1 MKLLV
6 SIAVTLS
13 YPLALLPQVPDAA
26 AAPEPAA
33 AVAEDVEEPNANA
46 TVPPSDGTQ
55 TLPAWRA
62 LDLPDKPDPFRLS
75 RLGRPWQQA
84 ARQRL
89 EASRQR
95 HRTAAVPHRTES
107 VAVRRRARG
116 GLVIPPAVPVLTPPA
131 ADPAAPEP
139 DTAPQPV
146 ANSP

>member
-1 MKLLV
+1 MRLLV

-13 YPLALLPQVPDAA
+13 YSLALLPQAPDAA
-26 AAPEPAA
+26 ATPAPAA

-46 TVPPSDGTQ
+46 TAPPSDGTQ
-55 TLPAWRA
+55 TLAAWRA

-89 EASRQR
+89 KASRQR
-95 HRTAAVPHRTES
+95 HRAAAVPHRTEA

-116 GLVIPPAVPVLTPPA
+116 GLAIPPAAPALTPPA
-131 ADPAAPEP
+131 AAPAAPEP
-139 DTAPQPV
+139 DPAPQLV
-146 ANSP
+146 ANPP

>member
-6 SIAVTLS
+6 PIAVTLS
-13 YPLALLPQVPDAA
+13 YPLALLAQAPDAA

-33 AVAEDVEEPNANA
+33 AVAEDVVEEPNTNA
-46 TVPPSDGTQ
+46 TAPPSDGNP

-62 LDLPDKPDPFRLS
+62 LNLPDKPDPFRLS

-95 HRTAAVPHRTES
+95 HRAAAVPHRTES

-116 GLVIPPAVPVLTPPA
+116 GLVIPPAAPVR
-131 ADPAAPEP
+131 
-139 DTAPQPV
+139 TAER
-146 ANSP
+146 N